1 MKGMGVLRDLK
12 DCWNGRDV
20 VGAIA
25 FGSYLNADE
34 ESPGDLDIL
43 IVKRNGKWSKEKIE
57 DQEIPLHVITYPMCV
72 VDDATR
78 GVADDPLVDS
88 FLYSTFRSG
97 RILYDPEG
105 SMEIFSQRVKTRRIP
120 DSHVDM
126 LLGRAWGRLPL
137 AEENLREGRIEG
149 SELEIRRA
157 AEEVGM
163 ALLIGEDIPEI
174 YPPKIYLPRLR
185 KYLPCFYEKF
195 KEINNMGKLDIL
207 RISEDMAHLHRWRR
221 EFIIRLAGTDWLD
234 GALDG
239 ANSELDNVQR
249 CLEKEDVDGAL
260 LQLRYAVI
268 LLTSPAVKLQ
278 EGTPVNRVSERFSLL
293 YDANNPFIEAFDHV
307 MGFIRNEVSL
317 RSWIRF
323 LGSVPTGGDSG

>member
-1 MKGMGVLRDLK
+1 MKGMDVRRDLK

-25 FGSYLNADE
+25 FGSYLSADE
-34 ESPGDLDIL
+34 ECPGDLDIL
-43 IVKRNGKWSKEKIE
+43 IVKRKGKWSKVKIE
-57 DQEIPLHVITYPMCV
+57 DQEIPLHVITFPMCV
-72 VDDATR
+72 VEDATR

-88 FLYSTFRSG
+88 FLFSTFRSG
-97 RILYDPEG
+97 TILYDPEG
-105 SMEIFSQRVKTRRIP
+105 SVEKYRQRVKTRRIP
-120 DSHVDM
+120 DSHVDT
-126 LLGRAWGRLPL
+126 LLGRACGRLAL

-163 ALLIGEDIPEI
+163 ALLLREDIPEI
-174 YPPKIYLPRLR
+174 YPPKKYLPRLR
-185 KYLPCFYEKF
+185 KHLPDFYEKF
-195 KEINNMGKLDIL
+195 IEINNMGKLDLL

-221 EFIIRLAGTDWLD
+221 GFIIRLAGTDWLD
-234 GALDG
+234 GAIDG

-260 LQLRYAVI
+260 LELRYAVT
-268 LLTSPAVKLQ
+268 LLTSPAIKLQ
-278 EGTPVNRVSERFSLL
+278 EGTPVNRVSERVSLL
-293 YDANNPFIEAFDHV
+293 YFANNPFIEAFDHV
-307 MGFIRNEVSL
+307 MGFTRNEVTL

-323 LGSVPTGGDSG
+323 LGSIPTGSDAC